1 MTTPNLSRAG
11 GWLAIITLACQLM
24 SVAGWITGHFAV
36 VLAWLT
42 MAALLPTLNRSAGRQ
57 SLSLFV
63 LGLIGLAIGVALDV
77 AINWQAV
84 FTANVPLLT
93 MFVAISFLS
102 LTNKPDSDEP
112 LPRGSQAAMIT
123 TVGTNLLGAVINLSV
138 VLVFG
143 DRLRRH
149 GTLSN
154 AQQIALTRCFT
165 AAAWWSPFFI
175 ATGVALMYAPGM
187 SLTATIL
194 PGVVMTIFA
203 IGYTLLDIRRRNPAH
218 FEGYPLKTESL
229 LIPALM
235 AVSVLLLQYFFP
247 DVSII
252 VLISILS
259 VIGSLLFMRERPR
272 RPAIQHFIEHRLLSA
287 GPQFALF
294 LAAGVFSA
302 GIKALLAIN
311 PELIDLHRYSFD
323 ARMFAIVSAAMILAG
338 LMGVHPLISIA
349 IVSPVLLPLS
359 PDPASLGFMFLS
371 TWAISTGS
379 GPLSGI
385 GLVMTGRYGIS
396 SRQIIKNN
404 WHYVIVMWALACLVN
419 ALLLSV

>member
-1 MTTPNLSRAG
+1 MTSISLSKAG
-11 GWLAIITLACQLM
+11 GWLAIVTLASQLM
-24 SVAGWITGHFAV
+24 AVAGWLSGSVAV

-42 MAALLPTLNRSAGRQ
+42 MAAMLPTLNRSARKQ

-63 LGLIGLAIGVALDV
+63 LGLAGLVVGIALQVD
-77 AINWQAV
+77 IDWQAV
-84 FTANVPLLT
+84 FAANVPLLT

-102 LTNKPDSDEP
+102 LTNAPDADAP
-112 LPRGSQAAMIT
+112 LPRGNRAAVIT
-123 TVGTNLLGAVINLSV
+123 TIGTNLLGAVINLSV

-143 DRLRRH
+143 DRLRRQ

-187 SLTATIL
+187 TWTATII
-194 PGVVMTIFA
+194 PGVVMTILA
-203 IGYTLLDIRRRNPAH
+203 IGYTLLDIRRRDPAQ
-218 FEGYPLKTESL
+218 FEGYPLQAESL
-229 LIPALM
+229 VIPILM
-235 AVSVLLLQYFFP
+235 AASVLLLHHYFP

-259 VIGSLLFMRERPR
+259 VLGSLLFMRERPR
-272 RPAIQHFIEHRLLSA
+272 GPVIRHFIEHRLLSA
-287 GPQFALF
+287 GAQFALF

-302 GIKALLAIN
+302 GIKTLLAIH
-311 PELIDLHRYSFD
+311 PGLIDLHRYPFD
-323 ARMFAIVSAAMILAG
+323 AGMFALFSAAMIGAG
-338 LMGVHPLISIA
+338 LVGVHPLISIA
-349 IVSPVLLPLS
+349 VVSPILLPLS

-404 WHYVIVMWALACLVN
+404 WHYVVVMWGLACVVN
-419 ALLLSV
+419 AVLL